1 MDITTFVRPNIHE
14 SRALEPHHHFRQSLV
29 WNSKHH
35 RVYVDRPGRRL
46 RRIEPQ
52 PKLAENLVNRWG
64 RLVPRGSVHH
74 HDRVTQSPISLQM
87 LKKAINLN
95 SGRRSFTLSG
105 RIGSTYHASAVR
117 GKSRF
122 R

>member
-1 MDITTFVRPNIHE
+1 VDITPFVRPNIYE

-35 RVYVDRPGRRL
+35 RVSVDRSGRRL

-52 PKLAENLVNRWG
+52 SKLAENLENGGG

-74 HDRVTQSPISLQM
+74 HDRVPQSRISLQM
-87 LKKAINLN
+87 LKKAINLTP
-95 SGRRSFTLSG
+95 GTVRSRCPAG
-105 RIGSTYHASAVR
+105 
-117 GKSRF
+117 
-122 R
+122 